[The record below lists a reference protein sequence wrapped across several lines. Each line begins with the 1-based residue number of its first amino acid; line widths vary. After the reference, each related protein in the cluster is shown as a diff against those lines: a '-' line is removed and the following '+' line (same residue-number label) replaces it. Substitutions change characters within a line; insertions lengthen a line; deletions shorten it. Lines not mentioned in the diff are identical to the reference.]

1 MVASPAPLRAL
12 EAPMTQQSAFEY
24 LRHGQTP
31 FFRLPLVDVAA
42 PAGERYRGADA
53 VLLGVPTDAGT
64 TYQPG
69 ARLAPWALRRVSAL
83 VQSYHA
89 TAGVDVFAT
98 LACRDGGNVAF
109 PPFDRA
115 AMREAVAAEVTA
127 IAAAGA
133 LPLVVGGD
141 HSVAVPALR
150 ALRAAH
156 GPLAIVH
163 VDAHLDTSGPD
174 TWGDAWHHGTPM
186 RHAITEGLVEPGQ
199 LYHVG
204 IRGSWGSADDAALT
218 LDAGNHV
225 YFIDE
230 VVGRGITRVAA
241 ELRERIG
248 ARPAYLS
255 FDVDAI
261 DPAFAPG
268 TGTPVAGGLAAREAL
283 ALVRGLAGLRLI
295 GADLCEVAPQLD
307 HADMTSHLGAAILFE
322 TLAAIAMGRIHG

>member
-1 MVASPAPLRAL
+1 MS
-12 EAPMTQQSAFEY
+12 QQSAFEY

-31 FFRLPLVDVAA
+31 FFRLAMSEIGQPD
-42 PAGERYRGADA
+42 PHNGCDA

-89 TAGVDVFAT
+89 TAGLDVFRT
-98 LACRDGGNVAF
+98 LTCKDGGNVAF
-109 PPFDRA
+109 PPFDRG
-115 AMREAVAAEVTA
+115 AMRAAVEGEVAA
-127 IAAAGA
+127 IARAGA
-133 LPLVVGGD
+133 APFVVGGD
-141 HSVAVPALR
+141 HSVALPALR
-150 ALRAAH
+150 ALHDIH

-174 TWGDAWHHGTPM
+174 TWGDAFHHGTPM
-186 RHAITEGLVEPGQ
+186 RHVIQEGLAEPGQ
-199 LYHVG
+199 MYHVG
-204 IRGSWGSADDAALT
+204 IRGSWAAADDATLT
-218 LDAGNHV
+218 LDAGNHI

-230 VVGRGITRVAA
+230 IVSRGIGRLCA

-248 ARPAYLS
+248 RRPVYLS
-255 FDVDAI
+255 FDIDAV

-283 ALVRGLAGLRLI
+283 ALVRGLGGVHLI
-295 GADLCEVAPQLD
+295 GADLCEVAPGLD
-307 HADMTSHLGAAILFE
+307 HADMTSHLGAALLYE
-322 TLAAIAMGRIHG
+322 ALSLIALERVHGD

>member
-1 MVASPAPLRAL
+1 
-12 EAPMTQQSAFEY
+12 MTQQAAFDY
-24 LRHGQTP
+24 LRHGQAP

-42 PAGERYRGADA
+42 PAAARYRGADV

-89 TAGVDVFAT
+89 TSGVDVFAT
-98 LACRDGGNVAF
+98 LTCRDGGNVAF

-115 AMREAVAAEVTA
+115 AMREAVAGEVGA
-127 IAAAGA
+127 ILGAGA
-133 LPLVVGGD
+133 APLVVGGD
-141 HSVAVPALR
+141 HAVALPVLR
-150 ALRAAH
+150 ALRAVH
-156 GPLAIVH
+156 GPLAVVH

-186 RHAITEGLVEPGQ
+186 RHAITEGLVAPGQ

-204 IRGSWGSADDAALT
+204 IRGSWASPDDATLT
-218 LDAGNHV
+218 LDAGNHI

-230 VVGRGITRVAA
+230 VVGRGVPRLGA
-241 ELRERIG
+241 ELRERIA
-248 ARPAYLS
+248 ARPTYLS

-261 DPAFAPG
+261 DPAHAPG
-268 TGTPVAGGLAAREAL
+268 TGTPVAGGLSAREAL
-283 ALVRGLAGLRLI
+283 ALVRALGGLRLV
-295 GADLCEVAPQLD
+295 GADLCEVAPALD
-307 HADMTSHLGAAILFE
+307 HADITAHLGAAILFE
-322 TLAAIAMGRIHG
+322 TLAAMALGRIHA